1 MTARN
6 IPSIDVLLRQP
17 AIAARVAADG
27 RALVVDALRTAAD
40 AWRALPPADGSAAEP
55 APWIVARA
63 IEALDGAQAPLLRRV
78 INATGVL
85 IHTNLGRAP
94 LARQAIAAAADVARG
109 YCNLEY
115 ELDTGA
121 RGHRHVHAERLLCA
135 LTGAEG
141 AVITNNNAA
150 ATWLVLAALGAGREV
165 VVSRGELVEI
175 GGGFR
180 VPEIMAQSGATLRE
194 VGTTN
199 RTRVSDYGAAIS
211 DRTAMLLRVH
221 PSNFR
226 IEGFTERPDLAELA
240 GLAHQFNL
248 PLFEDLGSGWLGLP
262 QEGGWPDAVRD
273 EPSVRDS
280 LKAGADL
287 VAFSGDKLLGGPQ
300 AGIIVGRRALV
311 ERVRRHPLMR
321 AVRADKQTYAALE
334 ATLGLWQRE
343 AARTEVP
350 VVRMLLERLESLEA
364 RANAMVKTTSE
375 VVSAGSGP
383 ETTSEVVL
391 EIVGGHSTI
400 GGGSAPQSTIPTRL
414 VSIRSAARSADEIES
429 ALRAQ
434 NPPVVARIQHNA
446 VLLDLRTV
454 AAEDD
459 AYVAAA
465 VTRALVGPAKNDL

>member
-199 RTRVSDYGAAIS
+199 RTRASDYGAAIS

>member
-6 IPSIDVLLRQP
+6 IPSIDALLRQP
-17 AIAARVAADG
+17 AIAQKVAADG
-27 RALVVDALRTAAD
+27 RTLVVEALRTAAN
-40 AWRALPPADGSAAEP
+40 AWRALPPGDGNAGEP

-63 IEALDGAQAPLLRRV
+63 IDVLDGALAPSLRRV

-94 LARQAIAAAADVARG
+94 LARQAITAAADVARG

-115 ELDTGA
+115 ELDTGT
-121 RGHRHVHAERLLCA
+121 RGHRHVHTERLLCA
-135 LTGAEG
+135 LTGAEA

-165 VVSRGELVEI
+165 VASRGELVEI

-180 VPEIMAQSGATLRE
+180 VPDIMAQSGAVLRE

-211 DRTAMLLRVH
+211 ERTAMLLRVH
-221 PSNFR
+221 PANFR
-226 IEGFTERPDLAELA
+226 IEGFTERPGLAALA
-240 GLAHQFNL
+240 GLAHQFHL

-262 QEGGWPDAVRD
+262 QEGGWPDAIRD
-273 EPSVRDS
+273 EPSILDS

-300 AGIIVGRRALV
+300 AGIIVGRRDLM

-334 ATLGLWQRE
+334 ATLMLWQRE
-343 AARTEVP
+343 AARTEIP
-350 VVRMLLERLESLEA
+350 VVRMLLESLESLDA
-364 RANAMVKTTSE
+364 RARVLVK
-375 VVSAGSGP
+375 
-383 ETTSEVVL
+383 TTSEVVL
-391 EIVGGHSTI
+391 EIVDGNSTI
-400 GGGSAPQSTIPTRL
+400 GGGSAPQSAIPTRL
-414 VSIRSAARSADEIES
+414 VSIRSGSRSASEIEAS
-429 ALRAQ
+429 LRAED
-434 NPPVVARIQHNA
+434 PPIVARIHHDA

-454 AAEDD
+454 DAEDD
-459 AYVAAA
+459 AFVAKA
-465 VTRALVGPAKNDL
+465 VARALR

>member
-6 IPSIDVLLRQP
+6 PPSIDVLLREP
-17 AIAARVAADG
+17 AMAARVASDG
-27 RALVVDALRTAAD
+27 RTLVVDALRAAAD
-40 AWRALPPADGSAAEP
+40 AWRARPDQDVESGDPT
-55 APWIVARA
+55 PWIVAHA
-63 IEALDGAQAPLLRRV
+63 AGALNAALAPSLRRV

-94 LARQAIAAAADVARG
+94 MARSAIAAAADVARG
-109 YCNLEY
+109 YCNVEY
-115 ELDTGA
+115 DLGRGA

-135 LTGAEG
+135 LTGAEA

-165 VVSRGELVEI
+165 IVSRGELVEI

-180 VPEIMAQSGATLRE
+180 VPDIMAQSGAALRE

-199 RTRVSDYGAAIS
+199 RTRLSDYGAAIGE
-211 DRTAMLLRVH
+211 RTALLLRVH

-226 IEGFTERPDLAELA
+226 IEGFTERPELPALAA
-240 GLAHQFNL
+240 LAHQFHL

-262 QEGGWPDAVRD
+262 QEGGWPEAIRD

-300 AGIIVGRRALV
+300 AGVIVGRRELV

-321 AVRADKQTYAALE
+321 AVRADKLTYAALE

-343 AARTEVP
+343 AARTEIP
-350 VVRMLLERLESLEA
+350 VVRMLLDGMESLDA
-364 RANAMVKTTSE
+364 RARALVEMSSEAISRQIASELIYE
-375 VVSAGSGP
+375 VVDGN
-383 ETTSEVVL
+383 
-391 EIVGGHSTI
+391 STI
-400 GGGSAPQSTIPTRL
+400 GGGSAPQSAIPTKL
-414 VSIRSAARSADEIES
+414 VSIRSGSRSASELEAS
-429 ALRAQ
+429 LRAED
-434 NPPVVARIQHNA
+434 PPVVARIQHDA

-459 AYVAAA
+459 AFVAQ
-465 VTRALVGPAKNDL
+465 ALARLGQNK

>member
-1 MTARN
+1 
-6 IPSIDVLLRQP
+6 
-17 AIAARVAADG
+17 
-27 RALVVDALRTAAD
+27 
-40 AWRALPPADGSAAEP
+40 
-55 APWIVARA
+55 
-63 IEALDGAQAPLLRRV
+63 
-78 INATGVL
+78 
-85 IHTNLGRAP
+85 
-94 LARQAIAAAADVARG
+94 
-109 YCNLEY
+109 
-115 ELDTGA
+115 
-121 RGHRHVHAERLLCA
+121 
-135 LTGAEG
+135 
-141 AVITNNNAA
+141 
-150 ATWLVLAALGAGREV
+150 
-165 VVSRGELVEI
+165 
-175 GGGFR
+175 
-180 VPEIMAQSGATLRE
+180 
-194 VGTTN
+194 
-199 RTRVSDYGAAIS
+199 
-211 DRTAMLLRVH
+211 
-221 PSNFR
+221 
-226 IEGFTERPDLAELA
+226 
-240 GLAHQFNL
+240 
-248 PLFEDLGSGWLGLP
+248 
-262 QEGGWPDAVRD
+262 
-273 EPSVRDS
+273 
-280 LKAGADL
+280 
-287 VAFSGDKLLGGPQ
+287 
-300 AGIIVGRRALV
+300 
-311 ERVRRHPLMR
+311 MR